1 MSVLCQVPCLTESW
15 CGICSVYGDQSQAQ
29 PTEDM
34 WSEKGSSS
42 ASPLLESS
50 PICASVSIC
59 KTEVPFWWMVF
70 PPQLPRVSAFS
81 RTSMWPR
88 INYGRGTLVC
98 WYCRNLSVGLSF
110 QHISSLF
117 WESAYGNSF
126 GQSSFFIPWS
136 HGLEVDCEWPKLVR
150 ITTIIG
156 SEMSISANLRQWG
169 SGPGVLS
176 TQVFG

>member
-1 MSVLCQVPCLTESW
+1 MESGAFTETRARHSPQQDIWSV
-15 CGICSVYGDQSQAQ
+15 
-29 PTEDM
+29 
-34 WSEKGSSS
+34 KGSSS

-59 KTEVPFWWMVF
+59 KTEVAFWWMVF

-98 WYCRNLSVGLSF
+98 WYCRNLSIGLSF

-117 WESAYGNSF
+117 FWEFLWTVLFLHPLLTWA
-126 GQSSFFIPWS
+126 
-136 HGLEVDCEWPKLVR
+136 LEVDCEWPKLIR
-150 ITTIIG
+150 ITTVTG
-156 SEMSISANLRQWG
+156 SEMSTLANLRQWG
-169 SGPGVLS
+169 SGQGALLKSLGREPEWV
-176 TQVFG
+176 